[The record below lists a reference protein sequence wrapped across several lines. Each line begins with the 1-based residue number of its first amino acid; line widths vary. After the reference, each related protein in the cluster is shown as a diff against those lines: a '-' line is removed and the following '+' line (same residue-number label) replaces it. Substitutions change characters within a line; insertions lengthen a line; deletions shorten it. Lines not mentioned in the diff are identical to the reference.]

1 MTTDSIGK
9 PDAEKVH
16 ARFDVGAGVS
26 EKPKRGAA
34 IFPKIYIGKD
44 KQDMAAAAAKAAGDR
59 IRAALAARGEARI
72 IVATGASQFEFL
84 EALVKEPGI
93 DWTKVTGFHLD
104 EYVGLPATHKAS
116 FRGYMRERF
125 VAKTPAPLKAF
136 NEVNG
141 EAADP
146 DAEIARLEALL
157 RVAPID
163 VACVGIGENG
173 HLAFNDPPCD
183 INCERAYKVVS
194 LDDKCRMQ
202 QVGEGWFATKD
213 EVPTQAYSMS
223 MKQILRSRAIVCTC
237 PDARKAAAV
246 KGALEG
252 PVTVAL
258 PSSFMQLHPDCEM
271 FLDPQSAALLKR

>member
-1 MTTDSIGK
+1 M
-9 PDAEKVH
+9 
-16 ARFDVGAGVS
+16 
-26 EKPKRGAA
+26 
-34 IFPKIYIGKD
+34 KIYIGKD
-44 KQDMAAAAAKAAGDR
+44 KQEMAAAAAKSAADK
-59 IRAALAARGEARI
+59 IREAINLRGEARI

-84 EALVKEPGI
+84 EALVREPGI

-125 VAKTPAPLKAF
+125 VAKTPEPMKAF

-146 DAEIARLEALL
+146 EAEITRLENLL
-157 RVAPID
+157 RAAPID

-183 INCERAYKVVS
+183 IDCERAYKVVP
-194 LDDKCRMQ
+194 LDDKCRDQ
-202 QVGEGWFATKD
+202 QVGEGWFATRAD
-213 EVPTQAYSMS
+213 VPTHAFSMT
-223 MKQILRSRAIVCTC
+223 MKQILRSKAIVCTC
-237 PDARKAAAV
+237 PDERKAVAV

-252 PVTVAL
+252 PVTVML
-258 PSSFMQLHPDCEM
+258 PSSFMQLHPDCSM
-271 FLDPQSAALLKR
+271 FLDPPSASLLGK

>member
-1 MTTDSIGK
+1 MD
-9 PDAEKVH
+9 
-16 ARFDVGAGVS
+16 
-26 EKPKRGAA
+26 
-34 IFPKIYIGKD
+34 IYIGKD
-44 KQDMAAAAAKAAGDR
+44 KLDMAARAAKRAADR
-59 IRAALAARGEARI
+59 IREAIRLRGEARI

-84 EALVKEPGI
+84 EALVREPGI

-125 VAKTPAPLKAF
+125 VAKTPQPMKAF

-146 DAEIARLEALL
+146 EAEIVRLEGLL

-183 INCERAYKVVS
+183 IDCGRAYKVVP
-194 LDDKCRMQ
+194 LDDRCRLQ

-213 EVPTQAYSMS
+213 DVPTHAFSMS

-237 PDARKAAAV
+237 PDARKAEAV

-252 PVTVAL
+252 PVTVML
-258 PSSFMQLHPDCEM
+258 PSSFLQLHPDCGM
-271 FLDPQSAALLKR
+271 FLDPPSAALLAK